1 VKLKSL
7 RFHESGGHELLQKTR
22 TAFAERV
29 SMLKRGRFKCVDSQ
43 LSISGLQ
50 LHPPPIE
57 RQEEWRVGP
66 ELRSIKIENVGPGG
80 TPTPVSCR

>member
-1 VKLKSL
+1 MKVGVMNCCK
-7 RFHESGGHELLQKTR
+7 KTR

-66 ELRSIKIENVGPGG
+66 ELRSIKIEKRWTRRYSNPSFSSMIKK
-80 TPTPVSCR
+80 TL